1 MTSSA
6 TSADRRRPKAIAA
19 RVDGDRLRVTL
30 VDGREISIPTAWYP
44 WLHDATAEQQADI
57 EIIEGGLGLWWEAM
71 EDSLSVP
78 GLLGLPHV

>member
-6 TSADRRRPKAIAA
+6 TSADRRPRATAA
-19 RVDGDRLRVTL
+19 VVDGDRLRVTL
-30 VDGREISIPTAWYP
+30 TDGREVSIPTSWYP
-44 WLHDATAEQQADI
+44 WLHDATTEQQADI